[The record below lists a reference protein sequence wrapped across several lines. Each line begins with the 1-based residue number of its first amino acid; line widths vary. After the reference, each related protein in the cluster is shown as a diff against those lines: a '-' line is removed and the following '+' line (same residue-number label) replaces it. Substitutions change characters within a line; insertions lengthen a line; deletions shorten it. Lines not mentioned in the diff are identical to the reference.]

1 MSVRFV
7 IDSLDFVR
15 NAGIQH
21 GRIPLFELARLHDL
35 LFDKE
40 GEVTYQIR
48 GYFDKNNKPSLHLE
62 IKGEIHLS
70 CQRCLDKLIHVIDLQ
85 NDLILAQ
92 NEVELNQN
100 DVEDDIDAILASS
113 DLDVMNL
120 IEEEI
125 ILGLAISSRHPEGE
139 CIVHQKDLTSSS
151 MDESQSAHPFA
162 ILSSL
167 KKH

>member
-15 NAGIQH
+15 NASIHH
-21 GRIPLFELARLHDL
+21 GRIPVFELARLHDL
-35 LFDKE
+35 LFDRE

-70 CQRCLDKLIHVIDLQ
+70 CQRCLDKLTHIIDLQ
-85 NDLILAQ
+85 NDLLLAQ
-92 NEVELNQN
+92 NEAELNQI
-100 DVEDDIDAILASS
+100 DEEDIIDAILASP
-113 DLDVMNL
+113 DLDVMDL

-139 CIVHQKDLTSSS
+139 CTAHQKDSTNSS
-151 MDESQSAHPFA
+151 MDKSQPAHPFA
-162 ILSSL
+162 VLASL

>member
-7 IDSLDFVR
+7 IDPLDFVR
-15 NAGIQH
+15 NAGIHH
-21 GRIPLFELARLHDL
+21 GRIPVLELVRLHDL

-40 GEVTYQIR
+40 GEVTYQIS

-62 IKGEIHLS
+62 IKGEMHLS
-70 CQRCLDKLIHVIDLQ
+70 CQRCLDKLTHVIDLR
-85 NDLILAQ
+85 NDILLAR

-100 DVEDDIDAILASS
+100 DDEDAIDAILASS
-113 DLDVMNL
+113 DLDVMDL

-139 CIVHQKDLTSSS
+139 CAAHQHDSTSNLT
-151 MDESQSAHPFA
+151 DKQPAHPFA
-162 ILSSL
+162 VLASL